1 MRVRRR
7 NPTTPCLHES
17 EVILFTP
24 FHWEA
29 SALSNNHSEN
39 LVAPWCRYLNTAIWP
54 DFRSHPFSIKS
65 GSIHSRGPSTVGWSK
80 FLPFQGLGYTKA
92 EVDSDMMLSPGVR
105 PVHHLSPEFST
116 IIKCLLVFKQPKQ
129 TNWNQAFNEIALP
142 ENPLI
147 CIKQTN
153 QSSTT
158 SKDNESIFQSNES
171 SKPMITTP
179 LISNQTQQT
188 MPLKHFIPSLIN
200 NHQLN
205 HKQNHHQPKKHEPS
219 MKTPVGRWSN

>member
-1 MRVRRR
+1 MLAWVWGDFVHSL
-7 NPTTPCLHES
+7 PLGGICPQQQPLGKPCGTVVQVFEHGDLTWLPVPS
-17 EVILFTP
+17 F
-24 FHWEA
+24 FHQKWVHPLEGTINRGLIQVPSIPGIGVHQGRGGQWHDA
-29 SALSNNHSEN
+29 K
-39 LVAPWCRYLNTAIWP
+39 PWC
-54 DFRSHPFSIKS
+54 
-65 GSIHSRGPSTVGWSK
+65 
-80 FLPFQGLGYTKA
+80 
-92 EVDSDMMLSPGVR
+92 VR

-116 IIKCLLVFKQPKQ
+116 IIKCLFVIKQPKQ